1 MAEQIKQ
8 EEERKQPEGEEE
20 RPADSERPAGKQD
33 RPGGSTRP
41 SSGADEKR
49 NVQKAER
56 SAENE
61 DAIARVTAVGLHM
74 VEDVIYVLTALVL
87 VGGSFVVL
95 GQAVMRL
102 LTETTD
108 GVTKAIEHTVD
119 SLLIVFILV
128 ELLSAVRSAIDEHV
142 LVAEPFL
149 LVGILAAI
157 KEIVVLSTFQIESG
171 KATDFALK
179 VGLLGAVVIAMAVA
193 TYILRRREREPKES
207 GDT

>member
-95 GQAVMRL
+95 GQSGMRL
-102 LTETTD
+102 LT
-108 GVTKAIEHTVD
+108 
-119 SLLIVFILV
+119 
-128 ELLSAVRSAIDEHV
+128 
-142 LVAEPFL
+142 
-149 LVGILAAI
+149 
-157 KEIVVLSTFQIESG
+157 
-171 KATDFALK
+171 
-179 VGLLGAVVIAMAVA
+179 
-193 TYILRRREREPKES
+193 
-207 GDT
+207 